1 MTGTGTQVD
10 HIVMGVADLDEA
22 AAWLAS
28 QGLTALPG
36 GTHPLWGTANRI
48 VPLGPAYLELVTV
61 VDPDVAANSAFGSWV
76 AAQARGDAAWG
87 WAVRPH
93 DIGATAERL
102 GLDVVPGS
110 RTRPDGVTLS
120 WQLTGVPDERS
131 DRSLPFFI
139 AWGDGV
145 PMPGEAAVTHDAGT
159 VRLRG
164 LTVGGDDAVLRDWL
178 DGDVGGVVVTP
189 GHAGVLAVVLTTPAD
204 EITLRPP
211 LEASRP

>member
-1 MTGTGTQVD
+1 MTSNPPEVD
-10 HIVMGVADLDEA
+10 HVVLGVADLDSA
-22 AAWLAS
+22 TAWLAE

-36 GTHPLWGTANRI
+36 GTHPHWGTANRI
-48 VPLGPAYLELVTV
+48 VPLGSAYLELVAV
-61 VDPDVAANSAFGSWV
+61 VDPAVAATSAFGSWI

-93 DIGATAERL
+93 DIAATAERL
-102 GLDVVPGS
+102 DLDLVPGS
-110 RTRPDGVTLS
+110 RVRPDGVTLS
-120 WQLTGVPDERS
+120 WQLAGVPDERS

-145 PMPGEAAVTHDAGT
+145 PMPGAAPVTHDAGT

-164 LTVGGDDAVLRDWL
+164 LTVGGDEAVLHDWL
-178 DGDVGGVVVTP
+178 GDEIDGVVVTP
-189 GHAGVLAVVLTTPAD
+189 GRAGVLAVVLTTPSA

-211 LEASRP
+211 LAEHRP